1 MKKPEKLK
9 KGFKATHYD
18 VTGQMLKEMEK
29 PKKRKDRKTAKHND
43 VKTERHNN
51 RKAATQENRKTA
63 RKKDSKTEKLKV
75 TLYIDRRADIILE
88 GLKYQFKKEGV
99 FRSKSEIVERL
110 IMEHEKDIKTE

>member
-18 VTGQMLKEMEK
+18 VTGQMLEEMQK
-29 PKKRKDRKTAKHND
+29 PKNRKNRKTAKHND

-51 RKAATQENRKTA
+51 RKAVKQKDGKAAK
-63 RKKDSKTEKLKV
+63 KKDSKVEKLKV

-88 GLKYQFKKEGV
+88 GLKYQFKIEGV

-110 IMEHEKDIKTE
+110 IMEHEKDIKI

>member
-1 MKKPEKLK
+1 MKKPEILK

-18 VTGQMLKEMEK
+18 VTGQMLEEMKK
-29 PKKRKDRKTAKHND
+29 PEMRKDRITEKHND

-51 RKAATQENRKTA
+51 RKTA
-63 RKKDSKTEKLKV
+63 KHKDRTTTKKKDSKAEKLKV

-88 GLKYQFKKEGV
+88 GLKYQFKRAGV

-110 IMEHEKDIKTE
+110 IMEHEKDIKT

>member
-18 VTGQMLKEMEK
+18 VTGQMLEEMEK
-29 PKKRKDRKTAKHND
+29 PKKSKDRKTAKHND

-51 RKAATQENRKTA
+51 RKTVKQETRKTA

-110 IMEHEKDIKTE
+110 IMEHEKDIKT

>member
-43 VKTERHNN
+43 
-51 RKAATQENRKTA
+51 RKAAKQKNRKTA
-63 RKKDSKTEKLKV
+63 KKKDSKTEKLKV

-110 IMEHEKDIKTE
+110 IMEHEKDI